1 MNYRV
6 VARKVYW
13 RWFGEVELAGG
24 PTLRMSGDA
33 ARWLRE
39 GDEVELRIHG
49 GATGNLLDFD
59 DYTLLRSGREVWPP
73 FEREVQHARSG
84 VYARTLYSYTL
95 RFREARYERDY
106 EAIAELEQHHYASD
120 HDTVAVWRCP
130 DGSRVKANTKPSCK
144 EGEARLLDIRGST
157 PASRFLVVEL
167 KDRLPFE
174 PPIVAYLRLDPPLPA
189 MNRRTPAGV
198 ERRIRE
204 KVFPEDWFHPTFDL
218 KDLLPQGRR
227 WEEAVQQA
235 LDRVEVAAA
244 RIARVVVH
252 PDYRSDGLGA
262 RSVRLALDWAVER
275 AAPDGRRDK
284 QLVCTVAQ
292 MARYHPFFE
301 NAGFRYLWDTASGR
315 PYLTYALSE
324 AAAQYIRRFL
334 QTDPYAGEH
343 KGRLYRPRYGRVRG
357 LAGPIVFNG
366 VDKAYTTDLDL
377 EGLAPEVREVLEA
390 FGVRRRRLERRILR
404 GVRLRIEPGTV
415 HLLWGASG
423 AGKTT
428 LLRLLWDE
436 MPDAGRVD
444 VPEGKV
450 EAYLPGVAEPV
461 LGDDVILE
469 RVARRLQDVPAAV
482 ELLARVG
489 LADAVLWRAFPNQL
503 STGQRERFRLALLLA
518 GRPDL
523 LLIDEFAAHLDG
535 ANARRVARS
544 LSKLAREAGITLV
557 VSSHREEV
565 RRALEPDRIVYVG
578 YGLVWSEPGSE
589 DRGSAS

>member
-1 MNYRV
+1 MNYRIA
-6 VARKVYW
+6 ARRVYW
-13 RWFGEVELAGG
+13 RWFGEIELAGG

-33 ARWLRE
+33 ARWLRV
-39 GDEVELRIHG
+39 GDEVQLRIRG
-49 GATGNLLDFD
+49 GATGNLLDTGDF
-59 DYTLLRSGREVWPP
+59 TLLRAGRVLWPP
-73 FEREVQHARSG
+73 FEREVHHTRSG
-84 VYARTLYSYTL
+84 VYARSLYGYTL
-95 RFREARYERDY
+95 RVREARYEHDY

-130 DGSRVKANTKPSCK
+130 DGSRVKANAKPRCK
-144 EGEARLLDIRGST
+144 QGQGRLLDIRGST

-167 KDRLPFE
+167 EDRLPFE

-189 MNRRTPAGV
+189 MHRRTPAGI

-204 KVFPEDWFHPTFDL
+204 EVFPADWFHPTFDL
-218 KDLLPQGRR
+218 KDLRPQGRY
-227 WEEAVQQA
+227 WEEVVQQA

-284 QLVCTVAQ
+284 ELVCTVAQ

-301 NAGFRYLWDTASGR
+301 HAGFRYLWDTASGR
-315 PYLTYALSE
+315 PYLAYALTD
-324 AAAQYIRRFL
+324 AAARRIRRFL
-334 QTDPYAGEH
+334 QTDPYAMEH
-343 KGRLYRPRYGRVRG
+343 KGRLYRPRYGKVRG
-357 LAGPIVFNG
+357 LAGPIVFHG
-366 VDKAYTTDLDL
+366 VDKAYASDLDM
-377 EGLAPEVREVLEA
+377 EGVAPEVREVLEA

-404 GVRLRIEPGTV
+404 GVRLRIEPGSV

-428 LLRLLWDE
+428 LLRLMWDE
-436 MPDAGRVD
+436 MPDAGWVD

-450 EAYLPGVAEPV
+450 EAYLPGVAEPA
-461 LGDDVILE
+461 LGDEVILE

-489 LADAVLWRAFPNQL
+489 LADAVLWRARPDQL

-535 ANARRVARS
+535 ANARRAARS

-565 RRALEPDRIVYVG
+565 RQALEPDRVVYVG
-578 YGLVWSEPGSE
+578 YGSVWSEP
-589 DRGSAS
+589 RA